1 MNIPLRILAAA
12 TFGACIA
19 SPCMAQ
25 SAIDPSHKFSWQ
37 ENCGW
42 MNWKGNGLDA
52 NSVVVAASFLRGYI
66 WCENV
71 GWACVGH
78 APADGFHYANSDGLT
93 YGVNIDASG
102 ALSGFAWGENIGWI
116 NFGGG
121 ALASPPNPARLD
133 AAASRFRGFAWGE
146 NVGWINLDDPTH
158 YVGVTCIADVDDG
171 QETGLPDGGIGIE
184 DLLYYLGQYDQGTPR
199 ADVDDGQATGIPD
212 GGVGIE
218 DLLYFLFRYDAG
230 C

>member
-1 MNIPLRILAAA
+1 MNTSLRILAAA
-12 TFGACIA
+12 AFGACLSGTCA
-19 SPCMAQ
+19 AQ
-25 SAIDPSHKFSWQ
+25 SVIHPSHRFSWQ

-42 MNWKGNGLDA
+42 MNWKGAGLNA
-52 NSVVVAASFLRGYI
+52 QGVAVASTYLQGYI

-71 GWACVGH
+71 GWVCVGH
-78 APADGFHYANSDGLT
+78 SPANGFHHGNTNGLD
-93 YGVNIDASG
+93 YGVNIG
-102 ALSGFAWGENIGWI
+102 PGGLLSGFAWGENIGWI

-121 ALASPPNPARLD
+121 ALASPANPALLD
-133 AAASRFRGFAWGE
+133 SAWSRFRGYAWAE
-146 NVGWINLDDPTH
+146 NVGWINLDDLNH
-158 YVGVTCIADVDDG
+158 YVGFSCVADMDDG
-171 QETGLPDGGIGIE
+171 QESGIPDGGVGIE

-218 DLLYFLFRYDAG
+218 DLLYFLSRYDAG